1 MSDLIKLLPDSIAN
15 QIAAGE
21 VIQRPASVVKE
32 LLENAIDAGGTKIQL
47 IFKDAGKTLIQVIDN
62 GIGMSGTDA
71 RMCFERHATSKIK
84 QAADIFTIKT
94 MGFRGEALASIAAI
108 AQVDLKTRRSEDELG
123 TQIIMEASE
132 VRSQEPAPT
141 AVGTSISVK
150 NLFFNVPARRKFLKS
165 NPVETRHIL
174 DEFQR
179 VALANPHIYFTVHN
193 NSNEIYHLKAGNNKQ
208 RIVSLMGRNHD
219 KRLVPIEENTDFL
232 EISGFIG
239 KPQYAKKSR
248 GEQFF
253 FVNDR
258 FIKSPYLHAAIME
271 LYSELMPEG
280 SYPLYVVHLK
290 MEPNRIDVNV
300 HPTKQEIK
308 FDDEKVVFTF
318 LQAAVK
324 RALGAYS
331 ITPAL
336 DFDQEA
342 SLAQGDTWIS
352 RVETQD
358 RASQPKEATG
368 FGRNTGGGGKA
379 GPGFRPPKDENLAN
393 WKELYKTQSEGKDEP
408 AFTTVQSSL
417 NRPKEDAIGGQQE
430 LIEAQSEIA
439 PFQIHQ
445 RYIIYQMKSGLI
457 YVDQQAAHE
466 RILYERNLEAFKQGS
481 TSTQKLLFP
490 YSLEVNA
497 PDAEI
502 LRGILEEVQ
511 LLGYRIKEK
520 GENLFVISGVPSDVS
535 QGEVEGVFEELIEQF
550 RVNAHDLKLNKRDH
564 LARSLARQ
572 SAMKAGKHLSI
583 EEMKGLIDQL
593 FACEIPYVA
602 PNGRLT
608 FVTQSLDQID
618 KQFRQ
623 S

>member
-71 RMCFERHATSKIK
+71 RMCFERHATSKIEK
-84 QAADIFTIKT
+84 ADDIFTIKT

-108 AQVDLKTRRSEDELG
+108 AQVDLKTRKVGDELG
-123 TQIIMEASE
+123 TQILMEASE
-132 VRSQEPAPT
+132 VRSQEPAPV
-141 AVGTSISVK
+141 AEGTSIAVK

-193 NSNEIYHLKAGNNKQ
+193 NNNEIYHLKGGNNKQ

-258 FIKSPYLHAAIME
+258 FIKSPYLHSAIME
-271 LYSELMPEG
+271 LYSELMPDG

-290 MEPNRIDVNV
+290 MEPSRIDVNV

-342 SLAQGDTWIS
+342 SLAQGDTWMKPTKVIN
-352 RVETQD
+352 QD
-358 RASQPKEATG
+358 SQSVPTEAR
-368 FGRNTGGGGKA
+368 FSGGSGVRGSNS
-379 GPGFRPPKDENLAN
+379 GFRPAADENLAN
-393 WKELYKTQSEGKDEP
+393 WKELYQTQSTEKDGQ

-417 NRPKEDAIGGQQE
+417 NRPKEKSITGQQE
-430 LIEAQSEIA
+430 LLEAQSEIA

-445 RYIIYQMKSGLI
+445 RYIIYQLKSGLI

-466 RILYERNLEAFKQGS
+466 RILYERNLEAFRQGS
-481 TSTQKLLFP
+481 TTTQKMLFP
-490 YSLEVNA
+490 YSLELTA

-511 LLGYRIKEK
+511 LLGYRINEE
-520 GENLFVISGVPSDVS
+520 GSNLFVISGVPSDVS
-535 QGEVEGVFEELIEQF
+535 QGELEGVFEELIEQF
-550 RVNAHDLKLNKRDH
+550 RINAHDLKLNKRDH
-564 LARSLARQ
+564 LAKSLARQ
-572 SAMKAGKHLSI
+572 SAMKAGKHLSS

-623 S
+623 T